1 MGLSVV
7 AASLLP
13 RALRL
18 VITAAALAGAVTGG
32 FVVACGGT
40 DGGSGVTDDGG
51 GSGSDGGGVDASPS
65 PDEETDGAPFMAHQ
79 DAGCPLKYST
89 KPGTVATSVPR
100 AGATGKAWDNTAGA
114 LKVDG
119 TYAQDVLTDGEQS
132 ELLRVTGYGFAIPA
146 AATIKGVVV
155 ELKRQGDNKI
165 VDGNIELWL
174 DGAPSDRPKFVA
186 SGWPT
191 KIGTHHYGQEID
203 TWGNDLSPGLVGR
216 PGFGTEIWAKRRED
230 AGTGPATA
238 AVESLI
244 ITIWYCE

>member
-1 MGLSVV
+1 MGLSGV
-7 AASLLP
+7 AIAFES

-18 VITAAALAGAVTGG
+18 VVSAAAIAGAVAGG

-40 DGGSGVTDDGG
+40 DS
-51 GSGSDGGGVDASPS
+51 GSGSGDGGTDGGSAADGSTS
-65 PDEETDGAPFMAHQ
+65 PDEATDGGPFMAHQ

-89 KPGTVATSVPR
+89 KPGTVASSVPR
-100 AGATGKAWDNTAGA
+100 SGAKGKAWDNTAGA
-114 LKVDG
+114 LKIDG
-119 TYAQDVLTDGEQS
+119 TYAQVVLTDGEQS
-132 ELLRVTGYGFAIPA
+132 ELLRVTGYGFKIPA

-155 ELKRQGDNKI
+155 QLKRQGENKI

-174 DGAPSDRPKFVA
+174 DGAPSDRPKFMA

-191 KIGTHHYGQEID
+191 NIGTHHYGQEID
-203 TWGNDLSPGLVGR
+203 TWGNDLTPDLVGK
-216 PGFGTEIWAKRRED
+216 PGFGTEIWATRRED

-244 ITIWYCE
+244 ITVWYCE